1 MLIQQDRGR
10 KLRFYVSEI
19 LFLLVALMVWKNM
32 LLPSTVDAALQ
43 TLFTSNNP
51 SGFMT
56 FIMKLFSFLGSPKM
70 DILWTIVIAFFL
82 WGLKFKVP
90 AVCSIVTLFGAD
102 ILGWI
107 VKHIIQRARPAQHL
121 ASDDGY
127 SFPSGHVLGTFI
139 VAAIILLIIV
149 PLIQDRMK
157 RNITIAVTLIFV
169 IILAISRVYLYA
181 HYPTDTIGA
190 MLLAYTW
197 VQVME
202 MAYVKYAPTLQHWN
216 FTHNSR
222 I

>member
-1 MLIQQDRGR
+1 MLIQQDHGR
-10 KLRFYVSEI
+10 KLRFYVSGI
-19 LFLLVALMVWKNM
+19 LFIIIALMVWKST
-32 LLPSTVDAALQ
+32 LLPSTVEAALQ
-43 TLFTSNNP
+43 TLFTSNHA

-56 FIMKLFSFLGSPKM
+56 FIMKFISFIGSPKM
-70 DILWTIVIAFFL
+70 TILWTLVIAFLL
-82 WGLKFKVP
+82 WGFKFKVP
-90 AVCSIVTLFGAD
+90 AVWSVVTLFGAD
-102 ILGWI
+102 VLGWI
-107 VKHIIQRARPAQHL
+107 VKHIIQRARPSQHL

-139 VAAIILLIIV
+139 VAAIILLILV
-149 PLIQDRMK
+149 PLIQNRLK
-157 RNITIAVTLIFV
+157 RNLTIALTLIFV
-169 IILAISRVYLYA
+169 ILLAISRVYLYA

-216 FTHNSR
+216 FTHNSQ